1 MHIDCV
7 VIIKP
12 LLSRCVI
19 CCVGFCIDVGFKCI
33 HILFLCKVCMM
44 LLKNMLKRLCFLNK
58 VFILSSFYKCQSI
71 CNTLRVKASILC
83 HVYEWVYQVQP
94 FFNLHCI
101 NLNVKGSFFE
111 CTVYMCYMIIHLLIL
126 NNILHF
132 CFNKITLI

>member
-1 MHIDCV
+1 MHSHFVSLQGMHDA
-7 VIIKP
+7 
-12 LLSRCVI
+12 
-19 CCVGFCIDVGFKCI
+19 F
-33 HILFLCKVCMM
+33 
-44 LLKNMLKRLCFLNK
+44 KNMLKRLCFLNK